1 MEVKLSP
8 IEVESWCELWGTP
21 NEGEH
26 FLDVVAVRL
35 GVWWFHLPN
44 IVVVIFPC
52 LASVVGYPFTIEVGK
67 ETPMSQKIFE
77 GASLRNGPRWI
88 QIFGLEKKGQATCC
102 LV

>member
-8 IEVESWCELWGTP
+8 IEVERWCELWGTP

-52 LASVVGYPFTIEVGK
+52 LASVVGDPFTIEGV
-67 ETPMSQKIFE
+67 
-77 GASLRNGPRWI
+77 SLRNGPRWI
-88 QIFGLEKKGQATCC
+88 QIFGLEKKGQAACC